1 MLLQESISA
10 SDSSEAST
18 LLKHFC
24 LQIRSLYGARYQTF
38 NVHNLIHIVK
48 CVYDLGNLWANCCFF
63 YEDYN
68 GDLRSLFHGAQH
80 IDIQILTAI
89 SIHQKIPEIVPL
101 LPVDSKAYEFYQKM
115 SFKYHHKMKT
125 HLQEIINER
134 ITAVGDLSCFAFQGE
149 QKIKLEELCGPIK
162 KAYKFSRLMI
172 EGRVYHSKSYK
183 RVTKRN
189 SYTICYTN
197 QARQQC
203 FGYARFYVKC
213 FKACRIPGFCDKDCV
228 CRVPKYV
235 VVLDRAIPHI
245 DPTASPKKF
254 PFFCQILSL
263 TRRDNLNLT
272 VVLLRT

>member
-1 MLLQESISA
+1 ML
-10 SDSSEAST
+10 
-18 LLKHFC
+18 FF
-24 LQIRSLYGARYQTF
+24 F
-38 NVHNLIHIVK
+38 N
-48 CVYDLGNLWANCCFF
+48 
-63 YEDYN
+63 EDYN
-68 GDLRSLFHGAQH
+68 GDLRSLFHGTQH

-89 SIHQKIPEIVPL
+89 SIHKKISEIVPL
-101 LPVDSKAYEFYQKM
+101 LPVDSKAYEFYQEM

-162 KAYKFSRLMI
+162 KAYKFSWLMI

-203 FGYARFYVKC
+203 FGYTRFYVKC
-213 FKACRIPGFCDKDCV
+213 FKACRIPGFCDKDYV

-245 DPTASPKKF
+245 HPTASPKKF
-254 PFFCQILSL
+254 PFCLPHIKPHKKGQSELDCCFVEDIEQLCVAINSPKL
-263 TRRDNLNLT
+263 DLNFICLFPNFIESD
-272 VVLLRT
+272 